1 MYGQYSRAGYSYS
14 SDDYAIWTG
23 KKKIQISQRLTWF
36 LYEYAIQASFE
47 IRDVFRELKSK
58 KVFRAFLVTI
68 LDVLVWVFPGGLFNG
83 AEIIINISVYCS
95 GFYAFEK
102 FYVGQQKTYI

>member
-1 MYGQYSRAGYSYS
+1 MLFGQG
-14 SDDYAIWTG
+14 
-23 KKKIQISQRLTWF
+23 KKIQISQRLTWF
-36 LYEYAIQASFE
+36 LYEYVIQASFE

>member
-1 MYGQYSRAGYSYS
+1 MDSIQERVIAIVLMTMLFGQG
-14 SDDYAIWTG
+14 
-23 KKKIQISQRLTWF
+23 KKIQISQRLTWF

-68 LDVLVWVFPGGLFNG
+68 LDVLV
-83 AEIIINISVYCS
+83 
-95 GFYAFEK
+95 
-102 FYVGQQKTYI
+102 